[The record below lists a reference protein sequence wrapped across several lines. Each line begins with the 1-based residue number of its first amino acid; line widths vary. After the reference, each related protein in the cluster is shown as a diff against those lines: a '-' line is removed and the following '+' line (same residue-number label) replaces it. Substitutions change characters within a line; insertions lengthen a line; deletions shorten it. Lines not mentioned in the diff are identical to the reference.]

1 MDNVSL
7 LLFSVPLLILFLSFS
22 KNATE
27 RFFGVALT
35 SLLLFCLLAFRHNL
49 GYDYTSYVEIFNLD
63 SECYYEPVTCSI
75 LSVSH
80 FFDSYI
86 LFFTIYALL
95 TIGCVFFVSISE
107 KSPFIMLNY
116 ICLPWFFIE
125 SFSIVRQ
132 ELSIAFAIVMYFYF
146 QKKDKKIY
154 FFLFGLL
161 SILSHLSSI
170 LFVFLLIYLKF
181 LGTNRTVKN
190 ILFAFIALVSLCLF
204 FFYDNLI
211 AFYPLLKFYN
221 NGGNFGYTMYFLFV
235 LLYCISYKNIAQKET
250 TYILSLVIFIY
261 LGTLTVDS
269 SLARISIPFIIPLIW
284 FRWDILFNKIRI
296 GKFQVYLSYL
306 LCICLYIV
314 ALYVKSHDP
323 ISSLIPYKSFIPLI
337 I

>member
-1 MDNVSL
+1 MDTLSL
-7 LLFSVPLLILFLSFS
+7 FLFSFPLFILFLSFS

-27 RFFGVALT
+27 RFVWIAFT
-35 SLLLFCLLAFRHNL
+35 SILLIFILAFRHNL

-63 SECYYEPVTCSI
+63 VECYYEPVTCSI
-75 LSVSH
+75 LGVSH

-86 LFFTIYALL
+86 LFFAIYALL

-107 KSPFIMLNY
+107 KSPFIILNY

-125 SFSIVRQ
+125 SFSIIRQ

-146 QKKDKKIY
+146 QKKDKKIQ
-154 FFLFGLL
+154 FLLFALL

-181 LGTNRTVKN
+181 FGTNKTIKKLV
-190 ILFAFIALVSLCLF
+190 FTFIALVSLCLF

-221 NGGNFGYTMYFLFV
+221 NGGHFGYTMYFLFV
-235 LLYCISYKNIAQKET
+235 LLYCISYKSIAQKES

-261 LGTLTVDS
+261 LGTLSVDS

-284 FRWDILFNKIRI
+284 FRWDILFNKIRLRE
-296 GKFQVYLSYL
+296 FQVYLSYL

-314 ALYVKSHDP
+314 ALYVKSNDP
-323 ISSLIPYKSFIPLI
+323 ISALIPYKSFIPLI